1 MHLLNGREERKVNG
15 GRREGREGKETNKEG
30 RREGRWKEGRKEEGR
45 DFNALS
51 MALPKE
57 L

>member
-15 GRREGREGKETNKEG
+15 GRRERMEGKETNKEG
-30 RREGRWKEGRKEEGR
+30 RREGRWKEEWRN
-45 DFNALS
+45 FNALS

>member
-15 GRREGREGKETNKEG
+15 GRRERMEGKETNKEG
-30 RREGRWKEGRKEEGR
+30 RREGRWKEDRKEEWR

-51 MALPKE
+51 MVLPKE

>member
-1 MHLLNGREERKVNG
+1 MHLLNGREKRKVNG
-15 GRREGREGKETNKEG
+15 GRREGRGGKETNKEG
-30 RREGRWKEGRKEEGR
+30 RREGRWKEGRKEEWR